1 MVGERIKKM
10 AQKDP
15 FLRQMSNKLKGPG
28 HRIRDKQDN
37 RIEGAVPQFKE
48 RNFGGGRGVGILG
61 AAIGTAL
68 EDIIGVPFGGSS
80 SVVNVEEAS
89 DGVVYTVD
97 VNSPFETMAEARAA
111 IDSSTGYTSF
121 VTEEIDTV
129 GVDVLKTRVLR
140 DTYRVKLKIKDE

>member
-1 MVGERIKKM
+1 MVGERFKKLT
-10 AQKDP
+10 QEEP
-15 FLRQMSNKLKGPG
+15 LIRRLSNKYKGPG
-28 HRIRDKQDN
+28 HRIRDKQDQ
-37 RIEGAVPQFKE
+37 RIEDVVPSFKE

-68 EDIIGVPFGGSS
+68 EDVIGVPFGGSS
-80 SVVNVEEAS
+80 SVVAIEEES

-121 VTEEIDTV
+121 VTEEMDTME
-129 GVDVLKTRVLR
+129 VDVLKTRVFR
-140 DTYRVKLKIKDE
+140 DTYRVELKIKDE